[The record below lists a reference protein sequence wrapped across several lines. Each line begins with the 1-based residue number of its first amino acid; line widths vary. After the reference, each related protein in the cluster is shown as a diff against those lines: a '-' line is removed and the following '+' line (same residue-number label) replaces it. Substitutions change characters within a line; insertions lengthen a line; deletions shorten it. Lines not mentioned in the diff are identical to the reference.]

1 MGQRYVLL
9 TGASS
14 GIGKALSERFA
25 QEGYHLVLV
34 ARRESALNELAATLR
49 SAHSIQVEVIS
60 QDLAKPGAA
69 HTLVQALA
77 QKGLNIDVLVNNAG
91 FGLNGS
97 FADLPLEQWSSM
109 VQLNVST
116 LMELTHLLLPGMRQR
131 GFGRILNVASVVS
144 FMPCPNF
151 AVYAASKA
159 FVLSFSQ
166 ALHHELRQEN
176 IRVTALCP
184 GATATE
190 FHEVAGNNG
199 TMITRWMDTP
209 EQVAKEA
216 YRALMRE
223 QSTVISG
230 WINKP
235 LPFLLRLSP
244 RSLVLRIA
252 EGVAR
257 HA

>member
-1 MGQRYVLL
+1 MNQRRVLL

-14 GIGKALSERFA
+14 GIGKALSECFA
-25 QEGYHLVLV
+25 REGYHLVLV
-34 ARRESALNELAATLR
+34 ARRESALNALAETLR
-49 SAHSIQVEVIS
+49 VAHQIQVDVVS
-60 QDLAKPGAA
+60 QDLAEPGAA
-69 HTLVQALA
+69 QKLVKTLA
-77 QKGLNIDVLVNNAG
+77 QKGLEIDVLVNNAG
-91 FGLNGS
+91 FGLNGG
-97 FADLPLEQWSSM
+97 FADLPLEQWNSM
-109 VQLNVST
+109 VQLNVTT
-116 LMELTHLLLPGMRQR
+116 LMELTHLLLKGMRQR

-151 AVYAASKA
+151 AIYAASKA

-190 FHEVAGNNG
+190 FHEVAGNHG
-199 TMITRWMDTP
+199 TLITRWMDTP
-209 EQVAKEA
+209 EQVADEA

-223 QSTVISG
+223 RSMVISG

-235 LPFLLRLSP
+235 LPFFLRLSP
-244 RSLVLRIA
+244 RSWVLRIA
-252 EGVAR
+252 EGMAR